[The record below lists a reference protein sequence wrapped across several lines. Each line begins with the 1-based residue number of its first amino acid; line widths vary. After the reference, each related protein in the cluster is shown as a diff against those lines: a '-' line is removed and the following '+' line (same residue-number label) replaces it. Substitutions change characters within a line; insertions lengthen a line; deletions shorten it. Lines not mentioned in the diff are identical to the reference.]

1 MKAVIV
7 LDFGSQY
14 SQLIV
19 RRVRELGVYAELFP
33 HDASPEQFAHL
44 NPGAFILSGGPASVY
59 EESAPD
65 FPSYLF
71 LSSVPV
77 LGICYGMQA
86 LAKAF
91 GGKVEPGQ
99 GEFGGAVFRVLSPHP
114 LFAGIPQ
121 EFNVW
126 MSHGDSVVFIP
137 ETFHIIGKTQACSIA
152 AISDERCRFLG
163 LQFHPEVEHTEF
175 GQEILSNF
183 LFKICHLD
191 KEWNPDQ
198 IIKTAIREIKEKVG
212 NGRVLCAISGGLDST
227 VTVFLLQRAIP
238 GQFMPLFVNT
248 GFLRYGEEEQVKKTF
263 QEAGIEFHYVD
274 ASLEF
279 LSFLKGITDPE
290 EKRKRIGNLF
300 VEVFKREATK
310 LGNFEFL
317 AQGTIYPDV
326 IESRGKEREN
336 ADKIKTHHNVGGLPE
351 ALSFK
356 LLEPLRYLF
365 KDEVRQI
372 GHFLGVPKDIL
383 NRQPFPGP
391 GLAVRI
397 LGEITE
403 ERLTILKKADSIYE
417 EEIKL
422 AGLEKNPD
430 QYFAVL
436 LPVRAVGVVGD
447 RRAYGYVL
455 ALRAV
460 RTKDFMTADWF
471 PLPYELL
478 KKISSRICN
487 EIREITRVVYDI
499 TSKPPATIEWE

>member
-1 MKAVIV
+1 MRAVIV

-19 RRVRELGVYAELFP
+19 RRIRELGVYAELFP
-33 HDASPEQFAHL
+33 HDIAPQQFSHL
-44 NPGAFILSGGPASVY
+44 NPGAFVLSGGPASVY
-59 EESAPD
+59 EENAPD

-71 LSSVPV
+71 RSPVPV
-77 LGICYGMQA
+77 LGICYGMQV

-99 GEFGGAVFRVLSPHP
+99 GEFGGAVFRVLAPHP
-114 LFAGIPQ
+114 IFDGLPQ

-126 MSHGDSVVFIP
+126 MSHGDNVVFLP
-137 ETFHIIGKTQACSIA
+137 ERFRAIGRTQACPIA
-152 AISDERCRFLG
+152 AISDDNCHFLG

-183 LFKICHLD
+183 LFKICGLS
-191 KEWNPDQ
+191 KEWNSDQ
-198 IIKTAIREIKEKVG
+198 MLKTAIREIRERVG
-212 NGRVLCAISGGLDST
+212 KGRVLCAISGGLDST
-227 VTVFLLQRAIP
+227 VTVFLLKRAIP
-238 GQFMPLFVNT
+238 QQFVPVFVNT
-248 GFLRYGEEEQVKKTF
+248 GLLRYGEEEQVKRALR
-263 QEAGIEFHYVD
+263 EANIELHYVD
-274 ASLEF
+274 ASSEF
-279 LSFLKGITDPE
+279 LLALKGITDPE

-300 VEVFKREATK
+300 VDVFKREAQK
-310 LGNFEFL
+310 LGQFEFL

-326 IESRGKEREN
+326 IESRGKERKN

-351 ALSFK
+351 ALPFT
-356 LLEPLRYLF
+356 LIEPLRYLF

-372 GHFLGVPKDIL
+372 GELLGVPREIL
-383 NRQPFPGP
+383 RRQPFPGP

-403 ERLTILKKADSIYE
+403 EKLSILKKADFIYE
-417 EEIKL
+417 EEIER

-436 LPVRAVGVVGD
+436 LPVKAVGVTGD

-460 RTKDFMTADWF
+460 RTKDYMTADWF
-471 PLPYELL
+471 PLPFEAL
-478 KKISSRICN
+478 KRISSRICN

>member
-1 MKAVIV
+1 
-7 LDFGSQY
+7 
-14 SQLIV
+14 
-19 RRVRELGVYAELFP
+19 
-33 HDASPEQFAHL
+33 
-44 NPGAFILSGGPASVY
+44 
-59 EESAPD
+59 
-65 FPSYLF
+65 
-71 LSSVPV
+71 
-77 LGICYGMQA
+77 
-86 LAKAF
+86 
-91 GGKVEPGQ
+91 
-99 GEFGGAVFRVLSPHP
+99 
-114 LFAGIPQ
+114 
-121 EFNVW
+121 
-126 MSHGDSVVFIP
+126 
-137 ETFHIIGKTQACSIA
+137 
-152 AISDERCRFLG
+152 
-163 LQFHPEVEHTEF
+163 
-175 GQEILSNF
+175 
-183 LFKICHLD
+183 
-191 KEWNPDQ
+191 
-198 IIKTAIREIKEKVG
+198 
-212 NGRVLCAISGGLDST
+212 
-227 VTVFLLQRAIP
+227 
-238 GQFMPLFVNT
+238 MPLFVNT

-300 VEVFKREATK
+300 VEVFKREAAK